1 MSRTYLDELS
11 YQHVP
16 ITKCHYLPSGLYN
29 GLNVFIYYSLYIFG
43 LNLPPNYTDSCTVYT
58 SYKHYS
64 SLHFSVSVPTSVY
77 LCAHNTAFTK
87 SRPKLPVTSRTTGHF
102 RNYKPRAKITSR
114 TTNPFRDYQSRP
126 NSLPELPALS
136 KTTNHGQRSLPE
148 LPILSN
154 HGQRPLPELPILSK
168 TTNHGQK
175 TMTKTTC
182 LIFSPN
188 YIHAHLLLTRAAA
201 ATSSKTPNLGNRH
214 ICHINPV
221 IQSPCVASLPYQGA
235 DLSAFKC

>member
-1 MSRTYLDELS
+1 MCLYTIVYISLVLTYLPTTLIHAQSTLVTNTTVVYISALVCLLPCIYVHTIRLSQNHVQS
-11 YQHVP
+11 YQSHP
-16 ITKCHYLPSGLYN
+16 E
-29 GLNVFIYYSLYIFG
+29 
-43 LNLPPNYTDSCTVYT
+43 
-58 SYKHYS
+58 
-64 SLHFSVSVPTSVY
+64 
-77 LCAHNTAFTK
+77 
-87 SRPKLPVTSRTTGHF
+87 LPVTSGTTGHF

-126 NSLPELPALS
+126 N
-136 KTTNHGQRSLPE
+136 SLPE